1 MTTRDQMRKGSTEF
15 LILHL
20 LRERPM
26 YGYEICQMLDQRSS
40 GYFEMKEG
48 LLYPALHRMQQ
59 KGWLSSEWQS
69 VDGRRRKY
77 YQLTHLGSKMLEEQ
91 AVEWKRF
98 LEQFNIML
106 GANESWTD

>member
-1 MTTRDQMRKGSTEF
+1 MNTRDQMRKGSTEF
-15 LILHL
+15 LILRL
-20 LRERPM
+20 LVERPM
-26 YGYEICQMLDQRSS
+26 YGYEICQLLGQRSS

-59 KGWLSSEWQS
+59 KGWLSSNWQS

-77 YQLTHLGSKMLEEQ
+77 YQLTRLGKEMMDKQ

-98 LEQFNIML
+98 FEQFRIML
-106 GANESWTD
+106 GADEVWTD